1 MAGAC
6 LSLKTR
12 LQEARP
18 APEIMVARWLHVLAH
33 DLARGGPGVKAEGP
47 PRQGISCLDLDHSGQ
62 TVQEWGRFVG

>member
-33 DLARGGPGVKAEGP
+33 DLARGAPGVKTKGP
-47 PRQGISCLDLDHSGQ
+47 SRQGISCLDLDHSSK